1 VARTPA
7 AEPDATLRIGARGS
21 GEARRVLRSFLFA
34 EGLVAIDRQGRPT
47 PRIATDWAW
56 QDRGRTLRV
65 NIRPDVRFHDDTPL
79 TAALAVEIIRQQI
92 PKEDTLGLEAVDS
105 VEATD
110 QRTIVFHLSRPD
122 GFLPAA
128 LAGLLMVDDRKPNI
142 GTGPFRLVPNTTG
155 LEAVRNPSYYRGLPG
170 ISRIQFVPYA
180 TPRAAWVGLM
190 RGDVNMALEINK
202 ESVEFLEGA
211 ARFQILP
218 SIQPFYVPLVFNVRN
233 PILARVEVR
242 RAISDAIDREE
253 IVSQGMRGRGQRAD
267 ANDPVW
273 PFHWAYNRSPQ
284 SQPFNPNAAR
294 VRLDAAGLPMR
305 PAAAGRRASR
315 VEFNCIFFNEEPL
328 YERIGLLLQRQLAA
342 VGIDLVLE
350 GLKGDEMVARLG
362 KGDFDSY
369 LFQLTSGRD
378 AGWTYRFW
386 HSPNGALGPVMQ
398 NTGYSGADAVLDRLR
413 QARDEDDDQIRAAIG
428 DLRQRFYDD
437 VPAVFIAWT
446 QLTRAVDKR
455 FDVGDPSDPDIFG
468 NMWRWQVASTKTAS
482 R

>member
-1 VARTPA
+1 
-7 AEPDATLRIGARGS
+7 
-21 GEARRVLRSFLFA
+21 
-34 EGLVAIDRQGRPT
+34 
-47 PRIATDWAW
+47 
-56 QDRGRTLRV
+56 
-65 NIRPDVRFHDDTPL
+65 
-79 TAALAVEIIRQQI
+79 
-92 PKEDTLGLEAVDS
+92 
-105 VEATD
+105 
-110 QRTIVFHLSRPD
+110 
-122 GFLPAA
+122 
-128 LAGLLMVDDRKPNI
+128 
-142 GTGPFRLVPNTTG
+142 
-155 LEAVRNPSYYRGLPG
+155 
-170 ISRIQFVPYA
+170 
-180 TPRAAWVGLM
+180 
-190 RGDVNMALEINK
+190 
-202 ESVEFLEGA
+202 
-211 ARFQILP
+211 
-218 SIQPFYVPLVFNVRN
+218 
-233 PILARVEVR
+233 
-242 RAISDAIDREE
+242 
-253 IVSQGMRGRGQRAD
+253 
-267 ANDPVW
+267 
-273 PFHWAYNRSPQ
+273 
-284 SQPFNPNAAR
+284 
-294 VRLDAAGLPMR
+294 MR

-315 VEFNCIFFNEEPL
+315 FQLNCIFFNEEPL